1 MLTGELLANIPTPLQ
16 KIEDEITDSSGVN
29 LFVKRL
35 DLIHPEISG
44 NKWYKLKYNL
54 IEAERKNYDT
64 LLTFGGAFSNH
75 IYSTA
80 AAGRLFGFK
89 TVGVIRG
96 EENLPLNP
104 TLDFA
109 KKCGMKIVYLDRT
122 SYRNKNSDWIISSLK
137 KKFGKFYLIPEGG
150 SNTLAVKG
158 CAEIVEGIE
167 IKFDYICTACGTGG
181 TLAGLISSLTENQY
195 ALGFAVLKGADFLN
209 ENVNN
214 LLKDSIV
221 KRKENWHII
230 FDYHFGGYAKINS
243 ELLKFI
249 SEFET
254 KHNIKLE
261 PIYSGKML
269 FGVYDL
275 IRKKFFPK
283 GSKIITL
290 HNGGMQGL
298 NGMKGKSDSWKI

>member
-1 MLTGELLANIPTPLQ
+1 MPIGELLKNTSTALQ
-16 KIEDEITDSSGVN
+16 KIEDEIFDSSGVN

-89 TVGVIRG
+89 TIGVIRG

-109 KKCGMKIVYLDRT
+109 KKCGMRIVYLDRN
-122 SYRNKNSDWIISSLK
+122 SYRRKNSDGIISSLEE
-137 KKFGKFYLIPEGG
+137 KFGKFYLIPEGG

-167 IKFDYICTACGTGG
+167 TKFDYICTACGTGG
-181 TLAGLISSLTENQY
+181 TLAGLISALSENQS
-195 ALGFAVLKGADFLN
+195 ALGFAVLKGAYFLN
-209 ENVNN
+209 ENVNS
-214 LLKDSIV
+214 LLKTSLA
-221 KRKENWHII
+221 KRKNNWQII

-249 SEFET
+249 SEFES
-254 KHNIKLE
+254 KHSIKLE

-269 FGVYDL
+269 FGIYDL
-275 IRKKFFPK
+275 IRKNFFSK
-283 GSKIITL
+283 NSKIIAL

-298 NGMKGKSDSWKI
+298 NGMKKIRL